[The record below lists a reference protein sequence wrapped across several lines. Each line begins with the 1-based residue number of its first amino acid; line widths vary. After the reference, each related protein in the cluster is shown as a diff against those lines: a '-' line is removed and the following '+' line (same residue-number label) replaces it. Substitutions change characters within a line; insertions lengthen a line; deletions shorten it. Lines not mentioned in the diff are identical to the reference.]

1 MAEEETRSE
10 TFERLMSS
18 QDVGSRG
25 PVSELRYLLGR
36 NRKYWMLPIVL
47 ALLGVAGL
55 IVLGGTAAA
64 PLIYALF

>member
-1 MAEEETRSE
+1 
-10 TFERLMSS
+10 
-18 QDVGSRG
+18 
-25 PVSELRYLLGR
+25 VSELRYLLGR